1 MKADLHIHSTGSD
14 GRHSLDYLL
23 ESYSKKN
30 FDIVAITDHYA
41 VSHAL
46 RDDNVLKMKEE
57 KYNIKIVIGM
67 EAVSEVNNE
76 WIDLLCYFNKNSDFS
91 EKINNYLY
99 GQTIFIKDLNN
110 KIKKIMKEKNI
121 DIPDI
126 DYSLLD
132 PYSYTPI
139 LMEIVKRTNLSL
151 KETRR
156 EFFTYMK
163 GLGIP
168 KEYQLTTEEL
178 IEEVHKSKGLIF
190 MAHPL
195 QFKNDTILKAIQL
208 GIDGIEAESKLSH
221 HIFIASELR
230 KEDFF
235 KLPINERNR
244 LLKINIKENYSIG
257 EYINFKCKS
266 SILDSL
272 NNLITN
278 LLNEIKKDISKDIFD
293 MDYMWQQISSFIDQL
308 IVNFLDSPI
317 KNSQLKNS
325 PCLFID
331 LMLVKD
337 EINFLNKIKNDKLI
351 QQKLVQSKIDKLNT
365 IFKEIN
371 NEILSVYNQDVQ
383 KTFRIIHSGETEAHC
398 RYYSLA
404 KRHLNLDDDDY
415 MVNCLCFI
423 EITGYAFDLDNSLY
437 LTNTLNLKISYRNK
451 IIYSISEDHR
461 NRLLETQKDI
471 LSIIDINKNYR
482 YIG

>member
-1 MKADLHIHSTGSD
+1 MDLFV
-14 GRHSLDYLL
+14 
-23 ESYSKKN
+23 SKKEIERIIKEYE
-30 FDIVAITDHYA
+30 DLISLKTYLGYKEQILTEL
-41 VSHAL
+41 VSIKA
-46 RDDNVLKMKEE
+46 
-57 KYNIKIVIGM
+57 YNLIK
-67 EAVSEVNNE
+67 
-76 WIDLLCYFNKNSDFS
+76 SDFNLTNKYINRVCSLSSLCPAINLADYSIEDVDILIIAKNNILSGFISSKVYNSKDAFINIVKISNNLILS
-91 EKINNYLY
+91 EQDNHYYDENSTLLRLPI
-99 GQTIFIKDLNN
+99 IKDLLSLSN
-110 KIKKIMKEKNI
+110 ISCILSLCLIAEKKINERFN
-121 DIPDI
+121 
-126 DYSLLD
+126 S
-132 PYSYTPI
+132 
-139 LMEIVKRTNLSL
+139 
-151 KETRR
+151 
-156 EFFTYMK
+156 EF
-163 GLGIP
+163 
-168 KEYQLTTEEL
+168 
-178 IEEVHKSKGLIF
+178 
-190 MAHPL
+190 
-195 QFKNDTILKAIQL
+195 
-208 GIDGIEAESKLSH
+208 ESKLSH

-278 LLNEIKKDISKDIFD
+278 LLNEIKKDISTDIFD

-351 QQKLVQSKIDKLNT
+351 RQKLVQSKIDKLNT

-423 EITGYAFDLDNSLY
+423 EITGYAFDLDNPLY

-461 NRLLETQKDI
+461 NRLLEAQKDI

>member
-46 RDDNVLKMKEE
+46 RDDNVLKTKEE

-121 DIPDI
+121 DIPNI

-208 GIDGIEAESKLSH
+208 GIDGIEAIYPSY
-221 HIFIASELR
+221 
-230 KEDFF
+230 
-235 KLPINERNR
+235 NENQRNH
-244 LLKINIKENYSIG
+244 
-257 EYINFKCKS
+257 
-266 SILDSL
+266 
-272 NNLITN
+272 LI
-278 LLNEIKKDISKDIFD
+278 
-293 MDYMWQQISSFIDQL
+293 
-308 IVNFLDSPI
+308 
-317 KNSQLKNS
+317 
-325 PCLFID
+325 
-331 LMLVKD
+331 
-337 EINFLNKIKNDKLI
+337 
-351 QQKLVQSKIDKLNT
+351 
-365 IFKEIN
+365 
-371 NEILSVYNQDVQ
+371 
-383 KTFRIIHSGETEAHC
+383 
-398 RYYSLA
+398 SLA
-404 KRHLNLDDDDY
+404 KEHNILYSAGSDFHCSIVDNKKHGEIGSVALTGKP
-415 MVNCLCFI
+415 LKEFI
-423 EITGYAFDLDNSLY
+423 AKLTGVKY
-437 LTNTLNLKISYRNK
+437 K
-451 IIYSISEDHR
+451 
-461 NRLLETQKDI
+461 
-471 LSIIDINKNYR
+471 
-482 YIG
+482 G